1 MKLLD
6 SNTIIHY
13 LKGNASVI
21 ANFQAARPFEIAIPA
36 IVLYEIEFGTLKSR
50 VGASRKKMIADL
62 ILNIEHVPFDADAA
76 RSAARIRFELEARGI
91 GMGPLDTLIAGIAV
105 SRKAALI
112 TSNLQE
118 FSRVDGL
125 RLENWRERYP

>member
-1 MKLLD
+1 LKLLD
-6 SNTIIHY
+6 SNTIIDY

-21 ANFQAARPFEIAIPA
+21 ASLQAAKSSEIAIPA

-50 VGASRKKMIADL
+50 AGAGRKKTVADL
-62 ILNIEHVPFDADAA
+62 LMNIEHIPFDADAA
-76 RSAARIRFELEARGI
+76 RTAARIRFELEAKGI

-112 TSNLQE
+112 TSNLRE
-118 FSRVDGL
+118 FSRVEGL
-125 RLENWRERYP
+125 RLENWKAGN